1 MSEYIRP
8 GEAAKLLGVSR
19 DSIGRYMENGTLK
32 GIRTP
37 GNQRRIERDSIEALK
52 GLATRPSSI
61 EGQ

>member
-1 MSEYIRP
+1 
-8 GEAAKLLGVSR
+8 
-19 DSIGRYMENGTLK
+19 MENGTLK

-61 EGQ
+61 EDK

>member
-61 EGQ
+61 EDK

>member
-1 MSEYIRP
+1 VSEYIRP

-61 EGQ
+61 EGK

>member
-1 MSEYIRP
+1 VSEYIRP

-19 DSIGRYMENGTLK
+19 DSIGRYMEDGILK

-37 GNQRRIERDSIEALK
+37 GNQRRIERDSIDAFK
-52 GLATRPSSI
+52 GLAAHPSSI

>member
-1 MSEYIRP
+1 VSEYIRP

-37 GNQRRIERDSIEALK
+37 GNQRRIERDSIDALK

-61 EGQ
+61 EGK

>member
-37 GNQRRIERDSIEALK
+37 GNQRRIERDSIDALK

-61 EGQ
+61 EGK

>member
-52 GLATRPSSI
+52 GIATRPSSI
-61 EGQ
+61 EGK

>member
-61 EGQ
+61 EGK